1 MNGLNTC
8 ADLNIILLG
17 SYDFLIGMDWLDAH
31 HVILDCHNKSFT
43 FLDGEGQK
51 NIVKGI
57 PRPICIKEI
66 TTFSIKEMF

>member
-43 FLDGEGQK
+43 FLDGEGQQ

-57 PRPICIKEI
+57 PRPICITKI
-66 TTFSIKEMF
+66 TTFQLYFRK